1 MRIATRNVNDIRQ
14 RIASS
19 SAWLDVIRP
28 DPSRIAFS
36 DNTLLQPAAR
46 HRLIAQQSLLG
57 IATPFQL
64 FWPSTCDSSALPF
77 ERASD
82 GGLASRLTRQ
92 RCGAAALANRGST
105 SCHLHRV
112 GWACL

>member
-46 HRLIAQQSLLG
+46 AVHQSLLG

-64 FWPSTCDSSALPF
+64 FGPSTSDSSALPF

-82 GGLASRLTRQ
+82 GGLASRLMRQ

-112 GWACL
+112 G